1 MYQLSPHLDH
11 LLQIKPISRFLHIP
25 DIVPTISK
33 VALSSFKDKI
43 STIPHFLAHIVT
55 QSQIKF
61 STAPCSSS
69 ARRLSHT
76 FLLFNMSTFIFI
88 INFSLCNIYQT
99 ILINYV
105 NFFSLLSLIV
115 FVLSSNH
122 SHLHQTQQQN
132 HYILPSYLILFGQH
146 TVTFLDCAEM

>member
-1 MYQLSPHLDH
+1 MCDSELILFMMESIYLTSFSPFFVVAQCCEVRIHSVLDH

-55 QSQIKF
+55 QSQIKY

-88 INFSLCNIYQT
+88 INFSLCNIY
-99 ILINYV
+99 
-105 NFFSLLSLIV
+105 
-115 FVLSSNH
+115 
-122 SHLHQTQQQN
+122 
-132 HYILPSYLILFGQH
+132 
-146 TVTFLDCAEM
+146 